1 MTTIREREKANCRVY
16 RLPNLTLEKAEKK
29 KEKRMN
35 YQYMCL
41 IPSEIIPYSGSFR
54 SQSSS
59 PQQLGR
65 FSHYSLIMLVTQ
77 LSCLNCSLQSQL
89 HLIAFGLAN
98 ASLG

>member
-1 MTTIREREKANCRVY
+1 MSYE
-16 RLPNLTLEKAEKK
+16 
-29 KEKRMN
+29 
-35 YQYMCL
+35 YMCL
-41 IPSEIIPYSGSFR
+41 TPSEIIPYSGS
-54 SQSSS
+54 SQGQSSN

-77 LSCLNCSLQSQL
+77 LSYLNCSLQSQL